1 MYILIL
7 ILLIFL
13 IINNCIHYDYFTIG
27 NISIS
32 KKLNLDTSM
41 CKTCRDRRKKV
52 STPPDDPCINKE
64 DIKKSG
70 YDTDKYD
77 KIVTDTEF
85 RNKECCCT
93 DETNCDPTTLVWY
106 DTMTCIE
113 YERLDL
119 DNDVC
124 KTNAKYDGYNYMG
137 NKTIDEYL
145 EGKCCKKAK

>member
-1 MYILIL
+1 
-7 ILLIFL
+7 
-13 IINNCIHYDYFTIG
+13 
-27 NISIS
+27 
-32 KKLNLDTSM
+32 M

-106 DTMTCIE
+106 DTMTCVE

-145 EGKCCKKAK
+145 EGECCKKAK